1 MFDKRKNNEDD
12 SSAFSAQRE
21 DPRAAIES
29 ATKTSAVIGTKIQIK
44 GNIIGDENLIIEGK
58 VDGTVEVRSKDLTIG
73 QSGQVNANVTARI
86 VKIDGTVKGDITGL
100 EKVTISK
107 TGKVQGNI
115 VAPRVTLEDGAKFKG
130 SIDMD
135 PGEATTHETPRTSF
149 KSPSKPKPVGDQPS
163 DGASANTATK

>member
-1 MFDKRKNNEDD
+1 MFDKRKDNEGD
-12 SSAFSAQRE
+12 SSALSVQRE

-29 ATKTSAVIGTKIQIK
+29 ATKTSAVIGTKIQIE

-73 QSGQVNANVTARI
+73 PSGQVTANVTARI

-135 PGEATTHETPRTSF
+135 PGEATTHETPRTSL

-163 DGASANTATK
+163 DGVSANTATK